1 MNIRSK
7 PRSFVLRRGRVTSA
21 QQDALTTLRSKFIL
35 EDTCKKLDFEV
46 LFDNT
51 NPTVVDI
58 GFGSGD
64 TLLYLA
70 NNNPHKNFLG
80 IEVYLS
86 GIGSSLRK
94 AGLQELTNLRI
105 INKDADLVFKENIS
119 IQSLEGVVLF
129 YPDPWQKRKHHKR
142 RLVQEDFLE
151 SINLSLLVDGF
162 IYCKTD
168 WEDYAKHISTVFKS
182 VSGWDKNLIT
192 DLAVCYQEIPSTR
205 YEKKALREGRVLNDL
220 VYRKV

>member
-7 PRSFVLRRGRVTSA
+7 PRSFVLRKGRVTSA

-58 GFGSGD
+58 GFGSGE

-70 NNNPHKNFLG
+70 KNNPRKNFLG

-105 INKDADLVFKENIS
+105 INKDADLVFKENIP

-151 SINLSLLVDGF
+151 SINLSLLEDGF

-168 WEDYAKHISTVFKS
+168 WEDYAKHISMVFKS

-192 DLAVCYQEIPSTR
+192 DLAVNYQEIPSTR

>member
-58 GFGSGD
+58 GFGSGE

-105 INKDADLVFKENIS
+105 INKLKINSYNEFQHKSYYPNFKKNINAM
-119 IQSLEGVVLF
+119 
-129 YPDPWQKRKHHKR
+129 HHITQNKTKYAIDVR
-142 RLVQEDFLE
+142 YKSALT
-151 SINLSLLVDGF
+151 NF
-162 IYCKTD
+162 IP
-168 WEDYAKHISTVFKS
+168 E
-182 VSGWDKNLIT
+182 
-192 DLAVCYQEIPSTR
+192 
-205 YEKKALREGRVLNDL
+205 
-220 VYRKV
+220 

>member
-7 PRSFVLRRGRVTSA
+7 PRSFVLRKGRVTSA

-35 EDTCKKLDFEV
+35 EGTCKKLDFEV

-58 GFGSGD
+58 GFGSGE

-70 NNNPHKNFLG
+70 NNNPRKNFLG

-105 INKDADLVFKENIS
+105 INKDADLVFKENIP

-151 SINLSLLVDGF
+151 SINLSLLADGF

-192 DLAVCYQEIPSTR
+192 DLAVSYQEIPSTR
-205 YEKKALREGRVLNDL
+205 YEKKALREDRVLNDL

>member
-7 PRSFVLRRGRVTSA
+7 PRSFVLRKGRVTSA

-58 GFGSGD
+58 GFGSGE

-70 NNNPHKNFLG
+70 KNNPHKNFLG

-105 INKDADLVFKENIS
+105 INKDADLVFKENIP

-142 RLVQEDFLE
+142 RLIQKDFLE

-162 IYCKTD
+162 IYCRTD

-192 DLAVCYQEIPSTR
+192 DLAVNYQEIPSTR

>member
-35 EDTCKKLDFEV
+35 EDTCKKLDLEV

-58 GFGSGD
+58 GFGSGE

-151 SINLSLLVDGF
+151 SINLSLLADGF

>member
-7 PRSFVLRRGRVTSA
+7 PRSFVLRKGRVTSA

-58 GFGSGD
+58 GFGSGE

-105 INKDADLVFKENIS
+105 INKDADLVFKENIP

-142 RLVQEDFLE
+142 RLIQKDFLE

-192 DLAVCYQEIPSTR
+192 DLAVSYQEIPSTR

>member
-7 PRSFVLRRGRVTSA
+7 PRSFVLRKGRVTSA

-58 GFGSGD
+58 GFGSGE

-70 NNNPHKNFLG
+70 KNNPHKNFLG

-105 INKDADLVFKENIS
+105 INKDADLVFKENIP

-142 RLVQEDFLE
+142 RLIQKDFLE

-162 IYCKTD
+162 IYCRTD
-168 WEDYAKHISTVFKS
+168 WEDYAKHISTVFRS
-182 VSGWDKNLIT
+182 VIGWDKNLIT

>member
-7 PRSFVLRRGRVTSA
+7 PRSFVLRKGRVTSA

-58 GFGSGD
+58 GFGSGE

-70 NNNPHKNFLG
+70 KNNPHKNFLG

-105 INKDADLVFKENIS
+105 INKDADLVFKENIP

-142 RLVQEDFLE
+142 RLIQKDFLE

>member
-7 PRSFVLRRGRVTSA
+7 PRSFVLRKGRVTSA

-51 NPTVVDI
+51 NPTIVDI
-58 GFGSGD
+58 GFGSGE

-70 NNNPHKNFLG
+70 ENNPHKNFLG

-105 INKDADLVFKENIS
+105 INKDADLVFKENIP

-142 RLVQEDFLE
+142 RLIQKDFLE
-151 SINLSLLVDGF
+151 SINLSLLVGGF

-182 VSGWDKNLIT
+182 VSGWDKNLVT
-192 DLAVCYQEIPSTR
+192 DLEVSYQEIPSTR
-205 YEKKALREGRVLNDL
+205 YEKKALKEDRVLNDL
-220 VYRKV
+220 VYIKV

>member
-7 PRSFVLRRGRVTSA
+7 PRSFVLRKGRVTSA

-58 GFGSGD
+58 GFGSGE

-168 WEDYAKHISTVFKS
+168 WEDYAKHISTVFRS

-192 DLAVCYQEIPSTR
+192 DLAVSYQEIPSTR

>member
-58 GFGSGD
+58 GFGSGE